1 MDECKA
7 PNTTILNQASEN
19 EKIFAE
25 NLTRLW
31 GLIELIQKKTWL
43 FQPLQS
49 ATSAPWVEA
58 MESGDV
64 TLKNINRR
72 TIKDNKAFGRAI
84 DELGYVAEN
93 L

>member
-1 MDECKA
+1 
-7 PNTTILNQASEN
+7 
-19 EKIFAE
+19 
-25 NLTRLW
+25 
-31 GLIELIQKKTWL
+31 
-43 FQPLQS
+43 
-49 ATSAPWVEA
+49 

>member
-31 GLIELIQKKTWL
+31 GLIELIQKKT
-43 FQPLQS
+43 
-49 ATSAPWVEA
+49 
-58 MESGDV
+58 
-64 TLKNINRR
+64 
-72 TIKDNKAFGRAI
+72 
-84 DELGYVAEN
+84 
-93 L
+93 